1 MLLLLLELA
10 SGSLLRFARC
20 HDIVEMLLA
29 FEMLNVLTLAV
40 ELKLAHKAVD
50 RTAFIWRVTK

>member
-1 MLLLLLELA
+1 
-10 SGSLLRFARC
+10 
-20 HDIVEMLLA
+20 MLLA